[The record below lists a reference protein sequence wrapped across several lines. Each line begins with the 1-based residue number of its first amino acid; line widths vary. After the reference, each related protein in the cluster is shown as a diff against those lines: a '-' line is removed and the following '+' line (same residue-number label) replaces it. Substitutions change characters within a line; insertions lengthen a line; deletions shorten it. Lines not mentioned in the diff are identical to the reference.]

1 MCKELVY
8 VLEGFGTLNTKN
20 EVINFEKGDVL
31 LINKGDMYFWDGNC
45 KLILVCTP
53 PWYKE
58 QYKLCEE

>member
-1 MCKELVY
+1 VCKELVY